1 MEEGRN
7 FSKLIFPEFVHCRWK
22 DETSQWT
29 THVAAFQFSFSDEG
43 SIPSASTL
51 RPDKIGT
58 SRGRPL
64 IIEKLMFFQISQRRV
79 SCVVPIHRYE
89 AWTIM
94 FYVYILRS
102 VNHHNQ
108 TYIGYSSD
116 LKQRLQYH
124 NSGKCKHTSKFIPWN
139 IEFYC
144 AFKVKSKALN
154 FEKYLKSHSGK
165 AFTNKRLI

>member
-1 MEEGRN
+1 
-7 FSKLIFPEFVHCRWK
+7 
-22 DETSQWT
+22 
-29 THVAAFQFSFSDEG
+29 
-43 SIPSASTL
+43 
-51 RPDKIGT
+51 
-58 SRGRPL
+58 
-64 IIEKLMFFQISQRRV
+64 
-79 SCVVPIHRYE
+79 
-89 AWTIM
+89 M

-102 VNHHNQ
+102 VNHPDQ

-124 NSGKCKHTSKFIPWN
+124 NGGKCKHTSKFMPWH

-144 AFKVKSKALN
+144 AFKVKSKAID